1 MRISSSGDGG
11 GNSGE
16 AIQFSSSS
24 MRHLSKAADGAA
36 AFEQAALAFFFFSF
50 SDCSPP
56 IVLPHSSAGIYSSSA
71 P

>member
-36 AFEQAALAFFFFSF
+36 AFEQAALAFFSF

-56 IVLPHSSAGIYSSSA
+56 IVLPLSSAGIYSSSA